1 MDDKN
6 EKSDDSLKDSIESLD
21 IKINEFGEIRTN
33 LNIEKI
39 NEYLNQTVDD
49 KKLRERTE
57 EEE

>member
-1 MDDKN
+1 MDDRN
-6 EKSDDSLKDSIESLD
+6 EKPKDSLKDSIESLD

-57 EEE
+57 EE